1 MINSCRDPFCNIK
14 REPNR
19 SDSLKYTSVRTYT
32 PISRY
37 TIPQMLQK
45 CNGQMFHA
53 CRKVWMDDDGS
64 YRWIDGIT
72 IRCGDA
78 LEFADECFDLCFGHM
93 QEF

>member
-1 MINSCRDPFCNIK
+1 MINSCRDPFCDIK

-45 CNGQMFHA
+45 CNGQIKFFRSSMRA
-53 CRKVWMDDDGS
+53 ERSGWMTMEATDGS
-64 YRWIDGIT
+64 TESR
-72 IRCGDA
+72 
-78 LEFADECFDLCFGHM
+78 
-93 QEF
+93 